1 MVVIKPGGEPERTLV
16 GGGMCV
22 DGSDKTRRRAREN
35 LGWRGNV
42 CGW

>member
-1 MVVIKPGGEPERTLV
+1 MVVIKPGGELERTLV

-22 DGSDKTRRRAREN
+22 DGSDKTRRRAGEN